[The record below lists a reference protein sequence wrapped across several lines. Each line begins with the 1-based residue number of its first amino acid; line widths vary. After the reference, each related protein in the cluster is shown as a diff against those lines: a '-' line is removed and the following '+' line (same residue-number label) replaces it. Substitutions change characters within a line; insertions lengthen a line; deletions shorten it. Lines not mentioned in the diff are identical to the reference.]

1 MSTATP
7 AIEVSVTTRYLRD
20 ESSPD
25 QSRYAFSYTITLRNV
40 GNVAARLLTR
50 QWIVRDASGHSE
62 EVRGDGVVGQ
72 HPNLQPGESFQYSS
86 GAVIA
91 TPVGTMQE
99 ATAGNWM
106 AVASSIPPSLNLPSA
121 APGRCTDGRLRDW
134 RCTGL
139 P

>member
-7 AIEVSVTTRYLRD
+7 AIEVSVTTCYLRD

-72 HPNLQPGESFQYSS
+72 HPHLQPGESFQYSS

-91 TPVGTMQE
+91 TPVGTMQGSYRWQLDGGRE
-99 ATAGNWM
+99 FDTP
-106 AVASSIPPSLNLPSA
+106 IPEFTLSGPRTLH
-121 APGRCTDGRLRDW
+121 
-134 RCTGL
+134 
-139 P
+139 

>member
-20 ESSPD
+20 
-25 QSRYAFSYTITLRNV
+25 QSAPEQARYAFSYTITLRNV

-72 HPNLQPGESFQYSS
+72 HPHLQPGESFEYTS
-86 GAVIA
+86 GCQVRTSRAMMHGSYFF
-91 TPVGTMQE
+91 VGVDAHRFE
-99 ATAGNWM
+99 VN
-106 AVASSIPPSLNLPSA
+106 IPLFVLDA
-121 APGRCTDGRLRDW
+121 HPGRSDHLH
-134 RCTGL
+134 
-139 P
+139 